1 MPIITKGNAF
11 SWKRKTPSQQRTQF
25 LVVLSIV
32 VIFLISASYISKQT
46 MWEFVSDAPIQIRDF
61 ISRMFPPDVKYF
73 GRVAPALWDTITI
86 SVFGTGIAVVISFAL
101 AILAAKNTTPNSAV
115 RMVVLTIIVASR
127 SVNSMIWALLIVQI
141 VGPGLLASIIAIAIR
156 SLGMISKLMYEAIEE
171 INTEPIEAITAT
183 GASRAQ
189 IFVYGYLPQLMPS
202 FVGTSVYRWENNIR
216 ESTIIG
222 IVGGGGIGM
231 LLNSAINRLAWDQ
244 VMSILIVIFLTVVV
258 AEWVSAKVRK
268 SIS

>member
-1 MPIITKGNAF
+1 MPIIKD
-11 SWKRKTPSQQRTQF
+11 SDSVIWKRRAPKENLSRF
-25 LVVLSIV
+25 FIFLSIL
-32 VIFLISASYISKQT
+32 VIFLISSAYIAKNT
-46 MWEFVSDAPIQIRDF
+46 MWVFVADAPVQIKDF
-61 ISRMFPPDVKYF
+61 LGRMFPPDIKYF
-73 GRVAPALWDTITI
+73 GRIMPALWDTITI
-86 SVFGTGIAVVISFAL
+86 SVFGTAIAVVISFL
-101 AILAAKNTTPNSAV
+101 LSILAAKNTTPNGGV
-115 RMVVLTIIVASR
+115 RMAVLTLIVASR

-171 INTEPIEAITAT
+171 IDAEPIEAITAT

-189 IFVYGYLPQLMPS
+189 VFVYGYLPQLMPS
-202 FVGTSVYRWENNIR
+202 FVGISVYRWENNIR

-222 IVGGGGIGM
+222 IVGGGGIGL

-244 VMSILIVIFLTVVV
+244 VMSILIVIFCTVVV

>member
-1 MPIITKGNAF
+1 MPIHRDGDNFI
-11 SWKRKTPSQQRTQF
+11 WKRKTASEQRTHF
-25 LVVLSIV
+25 FVVATIV
-32 VIFLISASYISKQT
+32 VIFFISASYISKQT
-46 MWEFVSDAPIQIRDF
+46 MWEFVSDAPVQIRDF

-73 GRVAPALWDTITI
+73 GKIAPALWDTITI
-86 SVFGTGIAVVISFAL
+86 SVYGTGIAVVISFLL
-101 AILAAKNTTPNSAV
+101 AILAAKNTTPNSTV

-141 VGPGLLASIIAIAIR
+141 VGPGLLASILAIAIR

-171 INTEPIEAITAT
+171 INIEPIEAVTAT
-183 GASRAQ
+183 GATKAQ
-189 IFVYGYLPQLMPS
+189 VFVYGYLPQLMPS

-231 LLNSAINRLAWDQ
+231 LLNSAINRLAWNQ

>member
-1 MPIITKGNAF
+1 MPIHKDGTTF
-11 SWKRKTPSQQRTQF
+11 FWKRRTVSQQRTRFFSF
-25 LVVLSIV
+25 LVIL
-32 VIFLISASYISKQT
+32 VIFLISSSYIGRQT
-46 MWEFVSDAPIQIRDF
+46 MWEFVSDAPVQIRDF
-61 ISRMFPPDVKYF
+61 VSRMFPPDVKYF
-73 GRVAPALWDTITI
+73 GRIMPALWDTITI
-86 SVFGTGIAVVISFAL
+86 SVFGTGIAVVISFLL
-101 AILAAKNTTPNSAV
+101 AIMAAKNTTPNSAI

-171 INTEPIEAITAT
+171 INKEPIEAITAT
-183 GASRAQ
+183 GATKAQ
-189 IFVYGYLPQLMPS
+189 VFMYGYLPQLMPS

-231 LLNSAINRLAWDQ
+231 LLNSSINRLAWDQ
-244 VMSILIVIFLTVVV
+244 VMSILIVIFFTVVV
-258 AEWVSAKVRK
+258 AEWVSAKIRK
-268 SIS
+268 AIS